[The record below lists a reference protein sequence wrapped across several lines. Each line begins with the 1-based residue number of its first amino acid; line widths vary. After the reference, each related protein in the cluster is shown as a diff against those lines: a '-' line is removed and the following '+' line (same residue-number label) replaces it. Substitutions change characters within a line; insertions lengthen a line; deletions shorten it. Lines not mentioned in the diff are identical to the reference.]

1 MKKIHSLIVTPFL
14 VDNTV
19 SQTLHLVFSFSIFS
33 KYSQI
38 GERFLDGVPEFSDK
52 HGKFDI
58 LDRKVSPILL
68 ELLED
73 TGVLGVSI
81 CAKKYI
87 RIITLDSIIIF
98 YLNILILISLL
109 MVPVHKEK
117 INNYWQLNIR
127 NG

>member
-33 KYSQI
+33 KYSKI

-52 HGKFDI
+52 HEKFDI
-58 LDRKVSPILL
+58 LDRKVAPILL

-73 TGVLGVSI
+73 TSVLGVSI
-81 CAKKYI
+81 CAKK
-87 RIITLDSIIIF
+87 
-98 YLNILILISLL
+98 LL
-109 MVPVHKEK
+109 
-117 INNYWQLNIR
+117 
-127 NG
+127 G